1 MRLNERLN
9 FVLPIYDA
17 DDKIS
22 AYVHSTPL
30 SREAFEESFVLISKT
45 FSAIHGEGLGS
56 IAGPRVASLIL
67 WEVAKRNDDK
77 AGTLTAAALTLMNEI
92 RRLTNVVVSGPRG
105 WTTVPFQ
112 DAVDAKTIDPDDLSE
127 VENAIVFFT
136 VYSAMHRRQTLK
148 DLLTGAA
155 RMWGAQVSS
164 LTPTAFA
171 ASLPTSTETVNIGEI
186 AHRSSLP
193 V

>member
-1 MRLNERLN
+1 MRLNEKLN
-9 FVLPIYDA
+9 LVVPVYDGN
-17 DDKIS
+17 DKIS
-22 AYVHSTPL
+22 AYVHSTPI

-67 WEVAKRNDDK
+67 REVAKRNDDE
-77 AGTLTAAALTLMNEI
+77 AGALTLMNEI
-92 RRLTNVVVSGPRG
+92 RRLTNVLVSGPRG
-105 WTTVPFQ
+105 WTMMPFQ
-112 DAVDAKTIDPDDLSE
+112 DAVDAKTLDPDDLSE

-155 RMWGAQVSS
+155 RMWGAQVSL

-186 AHRSSLP
+186 AHRLSLP

>member
-56 IAGPRVASLIL
+56 IAGPRVAALIMRT
-67 WEVAKRNDDK
+67 VAKRNDDE
-77 AGTLTAAALTLMNEI
+77 AAALTLMNEI

-171 ASLPTSTETVNIGEI
+171 ASLLTSIETVNIGEI

>member
-1 MRLNERLN
+1 MRLNEKLN
-9 FVLPIYDA
+9 FVIPVPDSN
-17 DDKIS
+17 DKIS

-67 WEVAKRNDDK
+67 KQIAKMEKNED
-77 AGTLTAAALTLMNEI
+77 GALMLMNEI
-92 RRLTNVVVSGPRG
+92 RRLTNVLVPGPHG
-105 WTTVPFQ
+105 WQTIPFQ
-112 DAVDAKTIDPDDLSE
+112 DAIDGKIIDPDDLSE
-127 VENAIVFFT
+127 VENAIVFFI

-148 DLLTGAA
+148 DLLMGAA

-164 LTPTAFA
+164 LTPMGFSG
-171 ASLPTSTETVNIGEI
+171 SLPTSTETANIGAI

>member
-1 MRLNERLN
+1 MRLNEKLN
-9 FVLPIYDA
+9 FVIPVYDA
-17 DDKIS
+17 NDKIS

-30 SREAFEESFVLISKT
+30 SREAFEASFVLISKT

-67 WEVAKRNDDK
+67 REVAKRNDDE
-77 AGTLTAAALTLMNEI
+77 AGALTLMNEI
-92 RRLTNVVVSGPRG
+92 RRLTNVLTPGPNG
-105 WTTVPFQ
+105 WTIIPFQ
-112 DAVDAKTIDPDDLSE
+112 EATKTLDPDDLSE

-136 VYSAMHRRQTLK
+136 VYSAMHRRQTLR

-171 ASLPTSTETVNIGEI
+171 ASLPTSIETANIGEI

>member
-1 MRLNERLN
+1 MRLNEKLN
-9 FVLPIYDA
+9 LVIPIYDA

-22 AYVHSTPL
+22 AYAHSTPI
-30 SREAFEESFVLISKT
+30 SREAFEDSFVLISKT

-67 WEVAKRNDDK
+67 REVAKRNDDK

-92 RRLTNVVVSGPRG
+92 RRLTNVLTPGPNG
-105 WTTVPFQ
+105 WTMIPFEE
-112 DAVDAKTIDPDDLSE
+112 AAKTIDPDDLSE
-127 VENAIVFFT
+127 VENAIVFFI
-136 VYSAMHRRQTLK
+136 VYSAMHKRQTLK

-155 RMWGAQVSS
+155 KMWGAQVSS